1 MERSVLFLD
10 IVGKYVRD
18 RGLLQPRSI
27 SEDAIALALVTATL
41 VAFYLHLLRKR
52 VAGEQ
57 GWFRAVITSRA
68 SQAHV
73 SRGVSQAHCYKCTNG

>member
-10 IVGKYVRD
+10 VIGKYVRD

-41 VAFYLHLLRKR
+41 AAFYLNLLPKR

-57 GWFRAVITSRA
+57 GWFRAVIRA

-73 SRGVSQAHCYKCTNG
+73 SRGVSQAHCYGCPNG